1 MIDRVLGKR
10 YKILQELGGGGM
22 AVVYKGQD
30 LLLNRFVTIK
40 ILRDEFTKDQDFIR
54 RFRHEAR
61 AVASLSH
68 PNIVSVF
75 DVGSDD
81 GIQYLVM
88 EFVEGQNLKS
98 LIKEGK
104 ANLSLAMVVARDICD
119 ALDHAHT
126 RGIVHRDVKPHN
138 ILITATGRAKLTD
151 FGIARAVGGTTLSAT
166 KTLLGSVQYISP
178 EQARGEPAD
187 ARSDIYSL
195 GAVLYETLTGKP
207 PFTGDNPVAV
217 AIKHIQDNPVP
228 VCKVNPDVPAALAAI
243 VEKAMAKNPPMRF
256 QSVKAMASEISEL
269 LDDLPWDNLNER
281 WGDIIRRKRRLKP
294 VGYVVL
300 GAVFLLLL
308 FGSWW
313 AVKWYLYVPEVVV
326 PDVKG
331 QNVSMAQ
338 QTLSENGLRSQ
349 VQEINST
356 DVEKGKVIRQDIEPG
371 SRVKKGRLITL
382 IASLGP
388 QMCTVPDVRDK
399 LLQDAEMILVNE
411 GFNVASRTEVFSDDV
426 PAGLVSDQDPVP
438 GVTRPKDSD
447 VKLFVSRGPK
457 PVLKS
462 VPSVIGLTLDT
473 AREKLTQT
481 GFILGETIGKQT
493 STQYPVGY
501 VTAQDPAAGA
511 SLEAGKAV
519 NVTLSEGPG
528 PTPKQA
534 TVRLQ
539 MPNDGQDHSLRITVN
554 DSRGLVEAYN
564 ASQPANE
571 RVTETVTYYGPATI
585 SVYLD
590 GRLVS
595 EQNLS

>member
-10 YKILQELGGGGM
+10 YKVLQEIGGGGM
-22 AVVYKGQD
+22 AVVYQGQD
-30 LLLNRFVTIK
+30 LLLNRFVTVK
-40 ILRDEFTKDQDFIR
+40 VLRDEFTKDQDFVR

-68 PNIVSVF
+68 PNIVSVY
-75 DVGSDD
+75 DVGCDD

-88 EFVEGQNLKS
+88 EYVEGQNLKT

-126 RGIVHRDVKPHN
+126 RGIIHRDVKPHN
-138 ILITATGRAKLTD
+138 ILITTAGRAKLTD

-217 AIKHIQDNPVP
+217 AIKHIQENPVSIS
-228 VCKVNPDVPAALAAI
+228 KINHEVPTALAAI
-243 VEKAMAKNPPMRF
+243 VEKAMAKNPSMRF
-256 QSVKAMASEISEL
+256 QSIKAMASEVNEL
-269 LDDLPWDNLNER
+269 LDELPWDNLNER
-281 WGDIIRRKRRLKP
+281 WGDIIGRKRRLKP
-294 VGYVVL
+294 IGYVVL

-326 PDVKG
+326 PDLKG
-331 QNVSMAQ
+331 QDVHMAQ
-338 QTLSENGLRSQ
+338 QTLHENGLRSQ
-349 VQEINST
+349 VQEMNSA
-356 DVEKGKVIRQDIEPG
+356 DVDKGKVMGQDIEPG
-371 SRVKKGRLITL
+371 SRVKKGRLVTL
-382 IASLGP
+382 LVSLGP
-388 QMCTVPDVRDK
+388 QMCTVPDVRER
-399 LLQDAEMILVNE
+399 LVQDAEMILVNE
-411 GFNVASRTEVFSDDV
+411 GFSVAARTEVFSDDV

-438 GVTRPKDSD
+438 GVMRPKNSS

-457 PVLKS
+457 PVLKT
-462 VPSVIGLTLDT
+462 VPGVIGLTLDA

-481 GFILGETIGKQT
+481 GFTLGETINRQT

-501 VTAQDPAAGA
+501 VIAQNPEAGS

-519 NVTLSEGPG
+519 IVTLSEGPG
-528 PTPKQA
+528 PTPKEA
-534 TVRLQ
+534 TVKMRI
-539 MPNDGQDHSLRITVN
+539 PDDGRDHSLRITIN
-554 DSRGLVEAYN
+554 DSRGLTEAYN
-564 ASQPANE
+564 ESRSSGE
-571 RVTETVTYYGPATI
+571 WVYETVTYYGPATI

-590 GRLVS
+590 GRLES
-595 EQNLS
+595 ERSLS